1 MESVNLEVLES
12 VLYNAEKD
20 ISKIKLTLE
29 FDDEEKYKRFM
40 NKIAPALNDEEEV
53 LNDSDSE
60 GD

>member
-1 MESVNLEVLES
+1 VLES

-40 NKIAPALNDEEEV
+40 NKITPTLNEEE
-53 LNDSDSE
+53 
-60 GD
+60 